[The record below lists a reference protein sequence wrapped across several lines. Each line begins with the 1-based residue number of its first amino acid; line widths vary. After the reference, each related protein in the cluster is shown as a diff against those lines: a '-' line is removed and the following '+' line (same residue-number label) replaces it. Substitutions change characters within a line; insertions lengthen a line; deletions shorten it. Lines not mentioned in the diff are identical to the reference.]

1 MIEYSYENNYKFDSY
16 LLKFIV
22 QRVLE
27 KTDEN

>member
-1 MIEYSYENNYKFDSY
+1 MMAYSYENNDKFDSY

-22 QRVLE
+22 KRVLE